1 MSREPRRFAVLG
13 FASTHDVLE
22 AEALLGDLGVEAT
35 PIPTPKAVR
44 AGCGIVLRVLPE
56 DEFPAREYLDRAG
69 ISVAVSAEIED
80 V

>member
-1 MSREPRRFAVLG
+1 MSSEPRRFVVLG

-22 AEALLGDLGVEAT
+22 AEALLGDLGVETT
-35 PIPTPKAVR
+35 PIPTPKLIR

-56 DEFPAREYLDRAG
+56 DESAARKYLDRAG
-69 ISVAVSAEIED
+69 ISVAVSGEIED

>member
-1 MSREPRRFAVLG
+1 MSREPRLYAVLG

-22 AEALLGDLGVEAT
+22 AEALLGDLGVETT

-44 AGCGIVLRVLPE
+44 AGCGIVLRLDPE
-56 DEFPAREYLDRAG
+56 DEPQAREYLDRAG
-69 ISVAVSAEIED
+69 ISATLSAEIED

>member
-1 MSREPRRFAVLG
+1 MPRPFAVLG

-22 AEALLGDLGVEAT
+22 AEALLGDLGVETT

-44 AGCGIVLRVLPE
+44 AGCGIVLRLLPE
-56 DEFPAREYLDRAG
+56 EELRARKYLDRAG
-69 ISVAVSAEIED
+69 ISVTVSAEIED

>member
-1 MSREPRRFAVLG
+1 VSRVHRAFAVLG

-22 AEALLGDLGVEAT
+22 AEGLLGDMGVDTT

-44 AGCGIVLRVLPE
+44 VGCGIVLRLLPE
-56 DEFPAREYLDRAG
+56 DVARALEFLDRAG
-69 ISVAVSAEIED
+69 IDVTLSAEIED

>member
-1 MSREPRRFAVLG
+1 VIREPRLFAVLG

-22 AEALLGDLGVEAT
+22 AEALLGDLGVEAI

-44 AGCGIVLRVLPE
+44 VGCGIVLRVLPE
-56 DEFPAREYLDRAG
+56 DDLSAREYLDRAG
-69 ISVAVSAEIED
+69 IRVTVSTEIED